1 MKEKFYLTTAIA
13 YTSRKPHIGNTYEVV
28 FADAIARYQ
37 RLIGKDVFFLTGTDE
52 HGIKIQECAEKAGI
66 HPKEYV
72 DKVAGEVREV
82 WDLMNT
88 TYDKFIRTTDEYH
101 EKSVAAIFNQLY
113 AQGDIYKSEY
123 EGWYCTPC
131 ETFFTDSQIH
141 NGVCPECGAEAK
153 KAKEETYFFKMTKY
167 QKQLEEYI
175 EANPDFISP
184 EARKKEMINN
194 FLKPGLTDLCVSRT
208 SFSWG
213 IPVKFDPKH
222 VIYVWLDALT
232 NYITA
237 LGYHP
242 GCHTDDTLFQKYWP
256 CDVHIIGKDIVRFH
270 TIYWPIFLMALGL
283 PLPKKVFGHPWFLS
297 GQDKMSKSKGNTIY
311 ADELVSFF
319 GVDAVRFYLLSEM
332 PYVNDGVITYD
343 HVIAKFNAELAN
355 TLGNLV
361 SRTLAMTKKYFGSV
375 VPVPGVKEALDEE
388 LIGMCQ
394 QTVQTY
400 VSKMD
405 EYKTGEAV
413 NTVFELLYRAN
424 KYIDETT
431 PWILAKT
438 EEGVERLKTVLY
450 NLLEV
455 LRITSVLLHPFMP
468 DTSQKTLG
476 FLGADLC
483 WDSVLQFGGLKAGQT
498 VEEGAILFARLD
510 EKEMGEKIS
519 AHIDAK
525 IKEAQCPQYEPI
537 ESEITIDDF
546 SKVDLRVGTVLACEP
561 VKKSDKLLCLQVDI
575 GPEIRKIVSGI
586 AKWYKP
592 EELIGKKVILVANL
606 KPVKLRGVES
616 CGMILAA
623 GEEDVKVLFASPD
636 TQNGDKV
643 R

>member
-431 PWILAKT
+431 PWILAKS
-438 EEGVERLKTVLY
+438 EKDRPRLGTVLY
-450 NLLEV
+450 CLAEA
-455 LRITSVLLHPFMP
+455 LRMISVLIQPFMP
-468 DTSQKTLG
+468 HTPGEIQKQLG
-476 FLGADLC
+476 ITGPENTT
-483 WDSVLQFGGLKAGQT
+483 WDSLKEFGRLKPGT
-498 VEEGAILFARLD
+498 RVMRGKAIFPRLD
-510 EKEMGEKIS
+510 PAVEIAELEQIRRKNEERAKAAASVGDSSRGGESGRMSQQEQGPDGLESDRLPEIAIKDFEKL
-519 AHIDAK
+519 
-525 IKEAQCPQYEPI
+525 
-537 ESEITIDDF
+537 
-546 SKVDLRVGTVLACEP
+546 DLRVAKVTAAERVE
-561 VKKSDKLLCLQVDI
+561 KTRKLLKLTLDVGGQVQSQLQ
-575 GPEIRKIVSGI
+575 
-586 AKWYKP
+586 
-592 EELIGKKVILVANL
+592 
-606 KPVKLRGVES
+606 
-616 CGMILAA
+616 
-623 GEEDVKVLFASPD
+623 
-636 TQNGDKV
+636 
-643 R
+643 